1 MGEKMKRSNILLV
14 RFERNRDRGR
24 AGVIFYKIMGDS
36 FLELMN

>member
-24 AGVIFYKIMGDS
+24 AGVIYKIMDDS